1 MHADAFGAAHLEAL
15 GRSESVIVRINWPR
29 VIVGGLLWAVVYS
42 IVGGP
47 AMLLFLGREFLLEL
61 ERMGRPLQLGAETL
75 VFLGIFGVLFTVSWG
90 IVSIWFYA
98 AIRPRFG
105 PGPKTAVIA
114 AVGVWLLSVAAPL
127 SHLAAFG
134 IASPRFVAIDLPTE
148 LAAIVAATL
157 VGARKYHE

>member
-1 MHADAFGAAHLEAL
+1 MPV
-15 GRSESVIVRINWPR
+15 GRPESVIARVNWPR
-29 VIVGGLLWAVVYS
+29 VLVGGLLWAAVYS

-47 AMLLFLGREFLLEL
+47 ALLLFLGPQLMLEL
-61 ERMGRPLQLGAETL
+61 ERMGRPLELNADSL

-98 AIRPRFG
+98 AIRPRYG

-114 AVGVWLLSVAAPL
+114 AVGVWFLSIAAPV

-134 IASPRFVAIDLPTE
+134 IASARFVAIDLPTE
-148 LAAIVAATL
+148 LVAILAATL
-157 VGARKYHE
+157 VGAWRYSE